1 MNKMPALKGSGEVR
15 YHSSGDSVIHS
26 SRRQEQRRITYLD
39 LRGLGSLLEGG
50 SVTPS
55 VQSSRTSG
63 TWVFTGYGFFPR
75 PFLWVLGLFPYFCP
89 RRALPPAGPAFPFP
103 SPGWEAS
110 GSRCCP
116 LVGRLQRGLPCCFWI
131 PIFELSP

>member
-1 MNKMPALKGSGEVR
+1 MNKMPALKGSGGVR

-26 SRRQEQRRITYLD
+26 SRRQEQRRITSLD

-63 TWVFTGYGFFPR
+63 TWVFTGYGFFPV
-75 PFLWVLGLFPYFCP
+75 PFSWYLDFFLTSVQEGHCHLL
-89 RRALPPAGPAFPFP
+89 AQHFP
-103 SPGWEAS
+103 SPPRA
-110 GSRCCP
+110 
-116 LVGRLQRGLPCCFWI
+116 GRP
-131 PIFELSP
+131 PVAAAAP